1 MSLNIE
7 VIHQENKKTEQADFR
22 AGDSVTVNVKVIEG
36 TKERIQPFK
45 GVVIQ
50 KKNTGIATT
59 LTVRKMSGNVFVERI
74 FPVHSPR
81 IDSIVVDRPGKVR
94 QARIYYMRDLRVR
107 LLVFQNVRF
116 NSSAL
121 CKK

>member
-7 VIHQENKKTEQADFR
+7 AIQQENKKSDIPEIRT
-22 AGDSVTVNVKVIEG
+22 GDTITVNVKVIEG

-50 KKNTGIATT
+50 QKNTGICETV
-59 LTVRKMSGNVFVERI
+59 TVRKMTDGVAIERI

-81 IDSIVVDRPGKVR
+81 IASFEVNRKGKVR
-94 QARIYYMRDLRVR
+94 KARIYYMRNLAGKAARIEKR
-107 LLVFQNVRF
+107 E
-116 NSSAL
+116 A
-121 CKK
+121 

>member
-94 QARIYYMRDLRVR
+94 QSRIYYMRDLRGKAARISERQV
-107 LLVFQNVRF
+107 
-116 NSSAL
+116 
-121 CKK
+121 